1 MVFLFLQKEKNMKL
15 IIINGPNL
23 NLLGKREPE
32 IYGSTTFDDYFKG
45 LQNTF
50 PQLTLEYYQS
60 NVEGEIINKLH
71 ETGFSYDGIILNAG
85 AYTHTSIGI
94 GDAIKGITTP
104 VIEVHI
110 SNTFS
115 RESFRHQSYISPNA
129 KGVIIGFG
137 LQSYNLAIQSFIK

>member
-1 MVFLFLQKEKNMKL
+1 MKI

-32 IYGSTTFDDYFKG
+32 IYGNQTFEDYLNLLK
-45 LQNTF
+45 TDF
-50 PQLTLEYYQS
+50 PNAELHYFQS
-60 NVEGEIINKLH
+60 NIEGEIIGKIQ
-71 ETGFSYDGIILNAG
+71 ETGFNFDGIILNAG

-94 GDAIKGITTP
+94 GDAVKAVTTD

-129 KGVIIGFG
+129 KGIIIGFG
-137 LQSYNLAIQSFIK
+137 LESYNLAIQSFLKK

>member
-1 MVFLFLQKEKNMKL
+1 MKI

-32 IYGSTTFDDYFKG
+32 VYGNETFESYFEKLK
-45 LQNTF
+45 LQFSNV
-50 PQLTLEYYQS
+50 TLEYFQS
-60 NVEGEIINKLH
+60 NIEGEIITKIQ
-71 ETGFSYDGIILNAG
+71 EVGFTYNGIVLNAG

-94 GDAIKGITTP
+94 GDAIKAIITP

-137 LQSYNLAIQSFIK
+137 LQSYELALRAFV

>member
-1 MVFLFLQKEKNMKL
+1 MKV

-32 IYGSTTFDDYFKG
+32 IYGSQTFDDYFSILKSK
-45 LQNTF
+45 F
-50 PQLTLEYYQS
+50 PTLELHYFQS
-60 NVEGEIINKLH
+60 NIEGEIIGKIQ
-71 ETGFSYDGIILNAG
+71 ETGFDFDGIILNAG

-94 GDAIKGITTP
+94 GDAVKAVTTP

-137 LQSYNLAIQSFIK
+137 LESYNLAIQSFLKK